1 MKRTVAFIIHHISNV
16 KSGLS
21 HACKAILD
29 NVSEAK
35 APIQLRDSVHS
46 STNSQN
52 AGLGFERC
60 CRAGPSSRCT
70 CCSHACSVKPLKHA
84 WHFEVEISELI
95 SAPGSCVRKPET
107 KKKHSKGEDS
117 SIPKCFAPRNNVPH
131 ITPFNAAEGRSRCRS
146 SSCGSAGW
154 PVQGSG
160 QHIHKV
166 IDIANRCLDCGK
178 DTPPFKATDPNF
190 GRCSR
195 FQRRVR
201 FLQAHLK
208 TKYIRFTW
216 HCLSTC
222 FFQIVVEKTTS
233 CMIFSKVQSCPPKTC
248 LKTLLT
254 CVVVMPWSPNQF
266 VVIE

>member
-70 CCSHACSVKPLKHA
+70 CCSHACSVKPLKRA

-107 KKKHSKGEDS
+107 KKKNIQQEKIHQSPNVLLQETTCHTSLLSMRLKGAPDAGLPVVGLLDGLCRAVGSTSTKSSTLQTVALTAARTHLRSKQLIQILED
-117 SIPKCFAPRNNVPH
+117 VPDSNDV
-131 ITPFNAAEGRSRCRS
+131 F
-146 SSCGSAGW
+146 
-154 PVQGSG
+154 V
-160 QHIHKV
+160 
-166 IDIANRCLDCGK
+166 
-178 DTPPFKATDPNF
+178 
-190 GRCSR
+190 
-195 FQRRVR
+195 
-201 FLQAHLK
+201 
-208 TKYIRFTW
+208 
-216 HCLSTC
+216 
-222 FFQIVVEKTTS
+222 
-233 CMIFSKVQSCPPKTC
+233 FSKH
-248 LKTLLT
+248 
-254 CVVVMPWSPNQF
+254 
-266 VVIE
+266 I

>member
-46 STNSQN
+46 CINSQN

-70 CCSHACSVKPLKHA
+70 CCSHACSVKPLKRA

-95 SAPGSCVRKPET
+95 SAPGSCVRKPEE
-107 KKKHSKGEDS
+107 KKNIQQEKIHQSPNGLL
-117 SIPKCFAPRNNVPH
+117 RNNVPH

-154 PVQGSG
+154 PLQGCG
-160 QHIHKV
+160 HIHKF
-166 IDIANRCLDCGK
+166 IAHIANRCLDCGK

-208 TKYIRFTW
+208 TKYIGFTW
-216 HCLSTC
+216 RCLST
-222 FFQIVVEKTTS
+222 FF
-233 CMIFSKVQSCPPKTC
+233 FSNCRRKNNIMRD
-248 LKTLLT
+248 L
-254 CVVVMPWSPNQF
+254 
-266 VVIE
+266 